1 MVEVV
6 LTTNKASLVMEG
18 TRVMVLGMA
27 IFWLLSM
34 VVVAADV
41 VHAIDD
47 PAPEMKTARPAR
59 VLGLLGTM
67 ILGQLERWVLP
78 QLPCLVTGLLVP
90 GLAVLAAGG
99 VLGVFAIRAGPVRAW
114 ARAISRRASNC
125 GWVAEWRATVLHR
138 GARVSPPPSSWLAE
152 DKLRG
157 IRSGPQPES
166 AVNLRSGLCVGSI
179 ACVWRVVREVLLRL
193 EGVCLSTYLFH
204 SSHGTITTVAHP
216 S

>member
-6 LTTNKASLVMEG
+6 LATHEASFVIEG
-18 TRVMVLGMA
+18 TRVMELGMA
-27 IFWLLSM
+27 LFWLLSM
-34 VVVAADV
+34 VMVAADV
-41 VHAIDD
+41 VNAIDD
-47 PAPEMKTARPAR
+47 PAPERPAR

-166 AVNLRSGLCVGSI
+166 AVNLFSSLCVGSM
-179 ACVWRVVREVLLRL
+179 AFVWRVVREVLLRL
-193 EGVCLSTYLFH
+193 EVFCLSTILGFR
-204 SSHGTITTVAHP
+204 GFGP
-216 S
+216 E